1 MRSAAIDKSN
11 IQNRVAWLSLDE
23 LDNNPARFFSYFIA
37 ALQTIYP
44 TFGAGMVEMVQSPQP
59 PANDVV
65 LTALLNELSN
75 QQDKIILVLDDYHL
89 LEAPAI
95 DQALVFLLDHLPPQ
109 MHIVIT
115 TREDPQLPL
124 ARYRARA
131 QLTEVRANDLRFTP
145 AEAADFLN
153 QVMGLKLSRDEIATL
168 ESRTEG
174 WIAGLQLAALSM
186 QGRSDTSTFI
196 QAFTGDHHFILDYL
210 VEEVLHHQP
219 AAVRHFLLQTAILER
234 LCGALC
240 DAVTGQ
246 EAGTATLAALD
257 RGNLFVVPLDDK
269 RQWYRY
275 HHLFSDMLQARLLA
289 EEPETVSTL
298 HQRASDW
305 YAQQGLTADAI
316 RHALAARDFVRAA
329 GLIELAWPAMDGR
342 FQSATWLGWARA
354 LPDAVVSKRPVLA
367 VAFGWALLND
377 GELEAADAHL
387 AVAEGWLDERA
398 ANGQSAQN
406 EMIVVDQTQMQNLP
420 ASLATAR
427 TYQAQARGDIR
438 GSVKYGQQALRLLP
452 ADDHLRRGPAAA
464 LLGLA
469 QWALGDLEAAHQAI
483 SEAMANFQKAGNL
496 HFALSGT
503 YGMAD
508 IRVVQGR
515 LYDAITTYKQVLQIA
530 LAQGE
535 PPLRGSAE
543 LYLGL
548 SELYRQQGEM
558 ENARW
563 HLQRSE
569 ELGEEAGLPDW
580 RYRHCRAEACFKL
593 ALGDLTG
600 ALDSLDAAE
609 RHYRRTPVP
618 DVRPLAA
625 LKAQVWIAQGRLNQ
639 ARRWVQEQGLSIDDD
654 LSFLAEFEHLT
665 LAQLLLAEYRHTPDE
680 QTLAGAMHLL
690 DRLQQAAQTG
700 GRMGSVIEIGV
711 LQSLG
716 QQMQG
721 NLSAALATLQHTLM
735 LAEPEGYVGVF
746 AEEGAAMAQLLSAAN
761 ERGIFP
767 RVHW

>member
-1 MRSAAIDKSN
+1 
-11 IQNRVAWLSLDE
+11 
-23 LDNNPARFFSYFIA
+23 
-37 ALQTIYP
+37 
-44 TFGAGMVEMVQSPQP
+44 
-59 PANDVV
+59 
-65 LTALLNELSN
+65 
-75 QQDKIILVLDDYHL
+75 
-89 LEAPAI
+89 
-95 DQALVFLLDHLPPQ
+95 
-109 MHIVIT
+109 
-115 TREDPQLPL
+115 
-124 ARYRARA
+124 
-131 QLTEVRANDLRFTP
+131 
-145 AEAADFLN
+145 
-153 QVMGLKLSRDEIATL
+153 
-168 ESRTEG
+168 
-174 WIAGLQLAALSM
+174 
-186 QGRSDTSTFI
+186 
-196 QAFTGDHHFILDYL
+196 
-210 VEEVLHHQP
+210 
-219 AAVRHFLLQTAILER
+219 
-234 LCGALC
+234 
-240 DAVTGQ
+240 
-246 EAGTATLAALD
+246 
-257 RGNLFVVPLDDK
+257 
-269 RQWYRY
+269 
-275 HHLFSDMLQARLLA
+275 MLQARLLA
-289 EEPETVSTL
+289 EAPETVPTL

-354 LPDAVVSKRPVLA
+354 LPDAVLSNRPVLA
-367 VAFGWALLND
+367 VAYGWALLND
-377 GELEAADAHL
+377 GELEVADAHL
-387 AVAEGWLDERA
+387 AAAEGWLDERA
-398 ANGQSAQN
+398 ANGQAAQN

-515 LYDAITTYKQVLQIA
+515 LHDAITTYKQVLQIA

-593 ALGDLTG
+593 AQGDLTG

-625 LKAQVWIAQGRLNQ
+625 LKAQVWIAQG
-639 ARRWVQEQGLSIDDD
+639 
-654 LSFLAEFEHLT
+654 
-665 LAQLLLAEYRHTPDE
+665 
-680 QTLAGAMHLL
+680 
-690 DRLQQAAQTG
+690 
-700 GRMGSVIEIGV
+700 
-711 LQSLG
+711 
-716 QQMQG
+716 
-721 NLSAALATLQHTLM
+721 SA
-735 LAEPEGYVGVF
+735 
-746 AEEGAAMAQLLSAAN
+746 
-761 ERGIFP
+761 
-767 RVHW
+767 